1 MRGDYPAEPGRELHG
16 RAHHV
21 LALHAAPIVRK
32 GAAVR
37 GHGLQIGELLPALAA
52 GYRPVGQYADER
64 AAAYRLYLGVQVLK
78 AVRHGV
84 QVRHGADCGE
94 AAPRGGKCAALHSL
108 LIRKSRLSKM
118 YMHIGET
125 GKKETVIEFKNRNAL
140 AGGDITPQTG
150 NHAAG
155 DLHVGGDETAGNERP
170 AAFDDERIHA
180 VPPFKRAK
188 SPQPRATFRC
198 IIPEC
203 KMRVKDKKRQGHASI
218 ISKINANKD
227 K

>member
-1 MRGDYPAEPGRELHG
+1 MR
-16 RAHHV
+16 
-21 LALHAAPIVRK
+21 AAR
-32 GAAVR
+32 
-37 GHGLQIGELLPALAA
+37 
-52 GYRPVGQYADER
+52 YRPVGQHADER
-64 AAAYRLYLGVQVLK
+64 AAPDGRQLGLQVLG

-84 QVRHGADCGE
+84 EVGHGADGGE
-94 AAPRGGKCAALHSL
+94 AAASGRERAALHRL

-188 SPQPRATFRC
+188 SPQPRAAFRC

-218 ISKINANKD
+218 ISKINTNKD